1 MKTICNPLKK
11 YSKPDCKD
19 NLPFE
24 YQLPD
29 EFRVDVVLK
38 ELCKSIEISSSV
50 IDSDTFTSQ
59 KRIGIF
65 F

>member
-1 MKTICNPLKK
+1 MHLNDEDNLQILWKK

-19 NLPFE
+19 NLHFE

-38 ELCKSIEISSSV
+38 NFVNQSRFQV
-50 IDSDTFTSQ
+50 Q
-59 KRIGIF
+59 
-65 F
+65 